1 MPLLFFGNGMRPL
14 GESIRLGKK
23 IRVLGVD
30 DAPFARTRGLPVQ
43 ICSILCSDTRFEG
56 MITAH
61 IRKDGIDATDVLIAA
76 ILNCKFYP
84 QIQVILTDGIAFGGF
99 NLIDLP
105 RLSAAIERPC
115 IAVMRKM
122 PDLVAINK
130 ALGYFEDAAQRRALL
145 ARAGTIYQSAPF
157 VYQVMGCEPEI
168 AAQVLQRLTDQGH
181 VPEALRLAHL
191 IGSAI
196 KTGESS
202 NRA

>member
-1 MPLLFFGNGMRPL
+1 MRPL
-14 GESIRLGKK
+14 AESLRLGKK

-30 DAPFARTRGLPVQ
+30 DAPFARTRGLPVSIQ
-43 ICSILCSDTRFEG
+43 GILCSDTRFEG
-56 MITAH
+56 MMTAQ
-61 IRKDGIDATDVLIAA
+61 IRKDGLDATDVLIAA

-122 PDLVAINK
+122 PDLMAIDK
-130 ALGYFEDAAQRRALL
+130 ALGYFEDAEQRRAIL
-145 ARAGTIYQSAPF
+145 ARAGQIYHAAPF
-157 VYQVMGCEPEI
+157 VYQVIGCEPEI

-196 KTGESS
+196 ATGESS
-202 NRA
+202 KRA